1 MDSNMEEQQPTTDNK
16 KSILDFFA
24 KENILD
30 WCDKGKSILEDLPKY
45 TILEE
50 LKDKTFNDE
59 FYDLS

>member
-1 MDSNMEEQQPTTDNK
+1 MDLNMEEQQPTTDNK

-24 KENILD
+24 KESILD
-30 WCDKGKSILEDLPKY
+30 WCETGKSILEDLPKE

-50 LKDKTFNDE
+50 LNDKSFNDE